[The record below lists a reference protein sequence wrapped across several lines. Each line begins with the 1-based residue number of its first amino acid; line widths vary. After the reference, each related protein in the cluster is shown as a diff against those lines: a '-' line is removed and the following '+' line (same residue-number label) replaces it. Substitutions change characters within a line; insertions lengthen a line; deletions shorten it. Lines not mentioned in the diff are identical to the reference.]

1 MIPLR
6 FPSLQQGENETFPPL
21 FLPCLTEQ
29 NSRMGLSGLWKTL
42 NVLDQ
47 QWELIQDLKKKNAR
61 KIYLK
66 QLQINLRKHHLVYN
80 QGCGEEKNLHKWFHF
95 QMWCINGTKDDS
107 QRNQHHE
114 NKSAKT
120 ERNVL
125 FLGLE
130 PKIFFSLVTILTSK
144 AEARNVNPY
153 GAPLAADSVS
163 ILYTE
168 KGKGSPLCVSAKRK
182 EKEKRKYHLFL
193 NFPRTQITQ
202 GGWKHRD
209 EERWFGNSLLEL
221 KNQESGRSQEMSE
234 FPVPKRMGFI
244 ACVLEKK
251 CFLLPL
257 FVTSSVLLFQQELFF
272 NMVIISISHFLEI
285 HHLLF
290 WASVFSAP
298 PFWLFKLILIKLA

>member
-1 MIPLR
+1 MHSEERLLIAWL
-6 FPSLQQGENETFPPL
+6 LCHQGICVMWNLTYKPQFSWKENDSSEIAFSTARWKWKLFFFPL

-47 QWELIQDLKKKNAR
+47 QWELIQGLKKKKAR
-61 KIYLK
+61 KMYLK

-163 ILYTE
+163 ILTQRR
-168 KGKGSPLCVSAKRK
+168 GKAAHCVSPPREKRK
-182 EKEKRKYHLFL
+182 EKK
-193 NFPRTQITQ
+193 
-202 GGWKHRD
+202 
-209 EERWFGNSLLEL
+209 
-221 KNQESGRSQEMSE
+221 KNTT
-234 FPVPKRMGFI
+234 
-244 ACVLEKK
+244 
-251 CFLLPL
+251 CF
-257 FVTSSVLLFQQELFF
+257 
-272 NMVIISISHFLEI
+272 
-285 HHLLF
+285 
-290 WASVFSAP
+290 
-298 PFWLFKLILIKLA
+298 

>member
-1 MIPLR
+1 MVHSFYQWPWATTNFRPYLHVLINSLKWNPLLFQQR
-6 FPSLQQGENETFPPL
+6 NAFWRKTVDRMASLSSGNLCNVEFNLQTPIFLKGKWFLWDCLLYSKVKMKTFFFPPFSSL
-21 FLPCLTEQ
+21 FNRTKFTDGSLRALE
-29 NSRMGLSGLWKTL
+29 NSECAWSTMGTDPGF
-42 NVLDQ
+42 
-47 QWELIQDLKKKNAR
+47 KKKKAR
-61 KIYLK
+61 KMYLK

-163 ILYTE
+163 ILTQRR
-168 KGKGSPLCVSAKRK
+168 GKAAHCVSPPR
-182 EKEKRKYHLFL
+182 EKRK
-193 NFPRTQITQ
+193 
-202 GGWKHRD
+202 GKK
-209 EERWFGNSLLEL
+209 
-221 KNQESGRSQEMSE
+221 KNTT
-234 FPVPKRMGFI
+234 
-244 ACVLEKK
+244 
-251 CFLLPL
+251 CF
-257 FVTSSVLLFQQELFF
+257 
-272 NMVIISISHFLEI
+272 
-285 HHLLF
+285 
-290 WASVFSAP
+290 
-298 PFWLFKLILIKLA
+298 